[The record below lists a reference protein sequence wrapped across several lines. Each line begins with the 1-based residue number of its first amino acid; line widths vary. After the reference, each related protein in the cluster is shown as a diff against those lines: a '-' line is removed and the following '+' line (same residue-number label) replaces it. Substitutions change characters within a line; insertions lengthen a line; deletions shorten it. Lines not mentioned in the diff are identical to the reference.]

1 MILCIYTQQ
10 WSLSMIDIDDREL
23 KQVINQLKYF
33 DTNYFTQD
41 FRQSAKKAS
50 STILTKW
57 KKDANAKINYPLIGG
72 HEKRGSFTGRMR
84 RYSIKENVISKSKY
98 KYDKMPL
105 QDNGDGSFSF
115 KLKNKILLSNIFEAK
130 RYTPHIGK
138 TTLSTRKGFGNKE
151 RTEAMFDNYTQD
163 FTNRLADFVKKQVE
177 RKSKV

>member
-1 MILCIYTQQ
+1 MIE
-10 WSLSMIDIDDREL
+10 IDDKEL

-50 STILTKW
+50 GTILTKW
-57 KKDANAKINYPLIGG
+57 QKDANAKINYPLSGG
-72 HEKRGSFTGRMR
+72 HAKSGSFTGSMR

-98 KYDKMPL
+98 KYKKMPL
-105 QDNGDGSFSF
+105 QDNGNGSFSF
-115 KLKNKILLSNIFEAK
+115 KLKNKVGLSNIFEAK
-130 RYTPHIGK
+130 QYTPHIGK